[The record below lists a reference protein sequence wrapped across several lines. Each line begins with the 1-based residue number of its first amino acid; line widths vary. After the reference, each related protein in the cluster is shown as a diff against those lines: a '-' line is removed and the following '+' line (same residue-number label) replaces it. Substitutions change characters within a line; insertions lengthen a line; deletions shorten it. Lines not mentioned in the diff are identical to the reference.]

1 MKAGKIALFFASIVA
16 ALAVICACFPSDG
29 VTVGGHSFYLPSIHS
44 LAETN
49 KPVPEEDP
57 EAARRDSLLL
67 AEATEVSDSIALIQ
81 AHTDSSDTRFWLP
94 DSTFFDAFWAAAEGA
109 VDNDRVVRI
118 LHYGDSQIEMDR
130 MSAQLRASM
139 QQTFG
144 GGGPGMIP
152 FHTII
157 PTYAVRQ
164 STSGTLT
171 HLASFGDS
179 TVTRSRGN
187 YGPMMQCFR
196 MDGQATLTI
205 RAATHSSVDEAV
217 KHFSRVMLVFNNR
230 GDNLRLSIDDK
241 EIDTAFSDSYDSP
254 GVGAIDYKTSAQR
267 TYFRLHVSGK
277 ADLYGVTVDDGPGVA
292 VDNIPMRGCSGQQFT
307 LVNRELLSQAYDIL
321 DVGIIIMQFGGN
333 SVPYLRNKKSIST
346 YCQSIGR
353 QIDYVRSCC
362 PKAKILFIG
371 PSDMSTRE
379 KGNLQTYS
387 SLPMLIDSLRAT
399 VNRHGAAYWSIYH
412 AMGGWNSMVEWNKKG
427 LAGSDYVHF
436 TPRGAEIMGSRLAEA
451 FADNY
456 RLYCL
461 RRRLHQQFNE
471 ELPSL

>member
-1 MKAGKIALFFASIVA
+1 MKSGKITLFFACIIA
-16 ALAVICACFPSDG
+16 ALAIICACFPSDG
-29 VTVGGHSFYLPSIHS
+29 VTVGGHSFYLPTIHD
-44 LAETN
+44 LAEAN
-49 KPVPEEDP
+49 KPVPKDDP
-57 EAARRDSLLL
+57 EAARKDSLML
-67 AEATEVSDSIALIQ
+67 AEAAEITDSIVYIQ

-109 VDNDRVVRI
+109 ADNDRVVRI

-130 MSAQLRASM
+130 MSAQLRSYM

-152 FHTII
+152 FRTII
-157 PTYAVRQ
+157 PTLAVRQ
-164 STSGTLT
+164 STSGNLT
-171 HLASFGDS
+171 HLSSFGDS

-205 RAATHSSVDEAV
+205 KAATHSSVDEAV
-217 KHFSRVMLVFNNR
+217 KHFSRLNLVFNNR
-230 GDNLRLSIDDK
+230 GESLRVTVDDK
-241 EIDTAFSDSYDSP
+241 SIDTAFSDSYDTP
-254 GVGAIDYKTSAQR
+254 GVGAIAYRTSSPE
-267 TYFRLHVSGK
+267 TYFRLRTTGS
-277 ADLYGVTVDDGPGVA
+277 ADLYCITVDNGPGVA

-307 LVNRELLSQAYDIL
+307 LVNRNLLTQAYSAL

-333 SVPYLRNKKSIST
+333 SVPYLRSEKSINT

-379 KGNLQTYS
+379 KSNLQTYPW
-387 SLPMLIDSLRAT
+387 LPTVVDSLIAT

-412 AMGGWNSMVEWNKKG
+412 AMGGWNSMVEWNRKG

-436 TPRGAEIMGSRLAEA
+436 STRGAEIMGSRLAQA
-451 FADNY
+451 FADSY
-456 RLYCL
+456 QLYCL
-461 RRRLHQQFNE
+461 RRRLNQNNKE
-471 ELPSL
+471 